1 MKKLKSLT
9 ILFVLTTL
17 FVVAGGPSP
26 NALASPGAVA
36 PSLGSAATF
45 VGLASEA
52 LTNTGSGIFVGDV
65 GSATDVTGF
74 PPGTIINGTKYIGG
88 AVVTQALIDATT
100 AYNNLQGQLCNIDLT
115 GQDLG
120 GMTLQPNVYCF
131 DTSAQLTGNLVLDAM
146 GDPNAVWVFQTGS
159 TLTTATDSTVAVIN
173 GGSVLNAFWQIG
185 SSATLGTR
193 TRFIGNIIA
202 HISITMVTGATLNG
216 RAIALTGKVDMD
228 TTGSP
233 FPISNV
239 PLIFFFWAPIILH

>member
-17 FVVAGGPSP
+17 LVVVGGPSP
-26 NALASPGAVA
+26 KALASPGAVA
-36 PSLGSAATF
+36 PDLLSAATF

-120 GMTLQPNVYCF
+120 GMTL
-131 DTSAQLTGNLVLDAM
+131 
-146 GDPNAVWVFQTGS
+146 
-159 TLTTATDSTVAVIN
+159 
-173 GGSVLNAFWQIG
+173 
-185 SSATLGTR
+185 
-193 TRFIGNIIA
+193 
-202 HISITMVTGATLNG
+202 
-216 RAIALTGKVDMD
+216 
-228 TTGSP
+228 
-233 FPISNV
+233 
-239 PLIFFFWAPIILH
+239 APDV